1 MRKDCALSKLTDE
14 QQADLFDWLHTDTYE
29 SVLKRM
35 AQPVP
40 DGFGIKTH
48 INSLH
53 RFYQQ
58 RQAELRALDLANLL
72 PRTQDSGPRT
82 QDFSPPQ
89 DFRPSGEPS
98 SSGGPE
104 GEELR
109 QSFEN
114 AQDCFPTQDAGLRTQ
129 NCENANRFHEAA
141 KSAFSHSTYVL
152 ANSPSTPATYRSLS
166 RTLHQH
172 DDIAVKREFLD
183 VARQQLALSSERLQ
197 FDKTQFEYNAARA
210 ALALLPELTAIDQ
223 TRDIDD
229 EAKIW
234 KVRTRL
240 FGASPSSTMQNDQCS
255 TLNDQCLPQSVA
267 SARSAVQN
275 DLK

>member
-14 QQADLFDWLHTDTYE
+14 QQADLFDWLSTDTYE
-29 SVLKRM
+29 SILNRI

-58 RQAELRALDLANLL
+58 RQAAIRALDLANLSSAL
-72 PRTQDSGPRT
+72 VQTQHPALSTQNYSPTQDPT
-82 QDFSPPQ
+82 LSP
-89 DFRPSGEPS
+89 
-98 SSGGPE
+98 
-104 GEELR
+104 

-114 AQDCFPTQDAGLRTQ
+114 TQSSVLSTQ
-129 NCENANRFHEAA
+129 HCENANPFYEAA
-141 KSAFSHSTYVL
+141 HAAFSHSTYIL
-152 ANSPSTPATYRSLS
+152 ANSPLTSATYRAVS

-172 DDIAVKREFLD
+172 EDISVKREFLD
-183 VARQQLALSSERLQ
+183 VARQQLALGRERLQ

-210 ALALLPELTAIDQ
+210 ALTILPELIAIDQ
-223 TRDIDD
+223 THDIDD

-234 KVRTRL
+234 KVRDRL
-240 FGASPSSTMQNDQCS
+240 FGPAPGSTPVSGVMVGVSPTDPMINPVVSS
-255 TLNDQCLPQSVA
+255 
-267 SARSAVQN
+267 SAPSAVQTIS
-275 DLK
+275 K